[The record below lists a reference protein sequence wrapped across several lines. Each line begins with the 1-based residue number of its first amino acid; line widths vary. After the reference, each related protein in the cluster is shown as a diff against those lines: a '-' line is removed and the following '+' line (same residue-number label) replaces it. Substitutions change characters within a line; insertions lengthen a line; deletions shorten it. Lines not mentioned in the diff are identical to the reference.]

1 MTALLNLIEGTGR
14 KDGKRTR
21 INQPCK
27 IEEQSTAKMPCDGLH
42 QLFCSILS
50 RLSQPRLRRPP
61 IVGSPQFQ
69 EIFVK
74 LDHRS
79 KRVLNMFVDQH
90 LFPESGEISRKR
102 DDVAYLSSIQVY
114 LRELMDVLLKIVN
127 IDALFGFGEHAD
139 EITPDLHALILVE
152 FGVANS

>member
-1 MTALLNLIEGTGR
+1 MVREPESTNFAKLKSKVLRKCPVTAC
-14 KDGKRTR
+14 
-21 INQPCK
+21 INY
-27 IEEQSTAKMPCDGLH
+27 
-42 QLFCSILS
+42 SILS

-61 IVGSPQFQ
+61 IVGPPQFQ

-79 KRVLNMFVDQH
+79 KRVLNMFVNQH
-90 LFPESGEISRKR
+90 LFPEPGEISRKR